1 MDTSTSQK
9 QNTATAQ
16 LSDGPRLDSR
26 HRFKLL
32 EDCRELVLDKL
43 SAVITKALEKMAE
56 ELTIEALKATRSDRQ
71 RALLD
76 AVMLVREQRKSLE
89 QNFRRYF
96 SDIFERRLFA
106 TPENEAKPKE
116 KEVSVDELSL
126 VSDQVISD
134 KIDVDRLIQR
144 ARSRLD
150 PNEVLGIRARLGA
163 LLERDWF
170 EEANHPASPEAVYE
184 ALRIAVNELAPS
196 AEVRNA
202 LLAAFEPHVTSN
214 LNSVYSSV
222 NVRLKANQIL
232 PKIRPRVGRPG
243 VDARGAPPHAGQFGG
258 PAPASG
264 FNAGQGMAGGGH
276 AAGQAAAYGGAYG
289 AQGGAPGGPVAS
301 SSALMELGQPGSITM
316 SSTGMAALQQALM
329 RAALG
334 TPEGRGDAARMLSDP
349 GMFGMA
355 DLPVDPVKPPLVES
369 LTQVQRQVG
378 ADNRYRSYNGDA
390 HAGDGA
396 GIAGEEGETD
406 AVGALMVME
415 LLPLLLQ
422 KVKENGTPLDQ
433 MTVELVSVVFD
444 YIYADK
450 SLADPVKHQLLRLQV
465 VAVKAAL
472 LDRSFFARRQ
482 HPMRQ
487 LIDRITQLAADPD
500 ADLAADAPLVK
511 GLSKVVDQLI
521 AEFASDLSSFLE
533 AIDRIDE
540 LHQQESARR
549 SSEIAAQLKAAERE
563 EVYSIA
569 LEDARGEI
577 AVRLDHE
584 TPTFIREFLLRW
596 WTPVI
601 ARSRVEVMLA
611 HPEDVRSGT
620 PLDTAGMEAVVNDA
634 NDVRR
639 PQEPKADR
647 SGNDSDAPDHKAM
660 QVAEFLIWS
669 VAPKHPEEISRLAA
683 LLPKLIRALAEG
695 ARAVDVPQEDR
706 SNFMQEL
713 LEAHAKVIE
722 QAKQW
727 QSGQPDPRPMT
738 VRLRSDG
745 SVRFAR
751 SRRERREDAET
762 ISVGETALSSFERGD
777 RIEVTRDTGVS
788 SIYKLAWISPARK
801 LFILS
806 RYPKETLT
814 FNSADLA
821 ALVSCAK
828 ARLVEGTGTVDQAI
842 GELTRE
848 GSFAGK
854 TH

>member
-9 QNTATAQ
+9 QSNPAGSSGP
-16 LSDGPRLDSR
+16 SDAPQLDSR

-56 ELTIEALKATRSDRQ
+56 ELTVEALKATRSDRQ

-96 SDIFERRLFA
+96 GDIFERRLFA
-106 TPENEAKPKE
+106 TPESEARAKAP
-116 KEVSVDELSL
+116 EVSMDELSL

-150 PNEVLGIRARLGA
+150 PDEVLGIRARLGA

-196 AEVRNA
+196 PDVRNA

-222 NVRLKANQIL
+222 NVRLLANQVL
-232 PKIRPRVGRPG
+232 PKIRPRVGRPSG
-243 VDARGAPPHAGQFGG
+243 EARTRGAGSQPGQ
-258 PAPASG
+258 S
-264 FNAGQGMAGGGH
+264 GGH
-276 AAGQAAAYGGAYG
+276 AAQAGFDEARAGG
-289 AQGGAPGGPVAS
+289 GGRAS

-369 LTQVQRQVG
+369 LTQVQKQIG
-378 ADNRYRSYNGDA
+378 TDNRYRSYPAEAPDA
-390 HAGDGA
+390 ARSADAQHGHAGDS
-396 GIAGEEGETD
+396 D

-450 SLADPVKHQLLRLQV
+450 TLAEPVKHQLLRLQV

-500 ADLAADAPLVK
+500 VDLAVDAPLVK
-511 GLSKVVDQLI
+511 GLSKVIDQLI
-521 AEFASDLSSFLE
+521 AEFATDLSSFLS

-540 LHQQESARR
+540 LHQQETARR
-549 SSEIAAQLKAAERE
+549 SSAIAAQLKAAERE
-563 EVYSIA
+563 EAYSIA
-569 LEDARGEI
+569 LEDARNEI

-601 ARSRVEVMLA
+601 ARSRLEAALA
-611 HPEDVRSGT
+611 RAPEPQAGPT
-620 PLDTAGMEAVVNDA
+620 PDTAGAESAAEATKT
-634 NDVRR
+634 
-639 PQEPKADR
+639 PQAIDEKALR
-647 SGNDSDAPDHKAM
+647 
-660 QVAEFLIWS
+660 VAEFLIWS

-683 LLPKLIRALAEG
+683 LLPKLIRALSEG
-695 ARAVDVPQEDR
+695 ARAVEVPQDER
-706 SNFMQEL
+706 SGFMQEL

-722 QAKQW
+722 AAKQW

-751 SRRERREDAET
+751 NRRERRREAET
-762 ISVGETALSSFERGD
+762 ISVGETTLSAFERGD
-777 RIEVTRDTGVS
+777 RVEVTDDTGVS

-814 FNSADLA
+814 FSATDLA

-828 ARLVEGTGTVDQAI
+828 ARVVEGTATVDQAI

-848 GSFAGK
+848 GAAVMH

>member
-1 MDTSTSQK
+1 MDSSTSQK
-9 QNTATAQ
+9 QMN
-16 LSDGPRLDSR
+16 SSGSPGPADAPKLDSR

-32 EDCRELVLDKL
+32 EDCRELVLEKL
-43 SAVITKALEKMAE
+43 SAVITKALEKMAD
-56 ELTIEALKATRSDRQ
+56 ELTVEALKATRSDRQ

-96 SDIFERRLFA
+96 GDIFERRLFA
-106 TPENEAKPKE
+106 NPDTDAPKAAD
-116 KEVSVDELSL
+116 VPLDELSL

-170 EEANHPASPEAVYE
+170 EEANHPASPEAIYE

-196 AEVRNA
+196 ADVRNA
-202 LLAAFEPHVTSN
+202 LLAAFEPHVSSN
-214 LNSVYSSV
+214 LNSVYSSL
-222 NVRLKANQIL
+222 NVRLVANQVL
-232 PKIRPRVGRPG
+232 PKIRPRVGRPSSEN
-243 VDARGAPPHAGQFGG
+243 R
-258 PAPASG
+258 
-264 FNAGQGMAGGGH
+264 GH
-276 AAGQAAAYGGAYG
+276 AAAPGAAWGAQAGGSDDSRGSAGNGYGP
-289 AQGGAPGGPVAS
+289 AQGGQGGATTAS

-316 SSTGMAALQQALM
+316 SSSGMAALQQALM
-329 RAALG
+329 RASLG

-369 LTQVQRQVG
+369 LTQVQREVG
-378 ADNRYRSYNGDA
+378 SDERYRSMPSAGAPGEGSDA
-390 HAGDGA
+390 
-396 GIAGEEGETD
+396 I
-406 AVGALMVME
+406 GALMVME

-422 KVKENGTPLDQ
+422 KVKEEGTPLDQ

-450 SLADPVKHQLLRLQV
+450 ALAETVKHQLLRLQV

-500 ADLAADAPLVK
+500 ADLGVEAPLVK
-511 GLSKVVDQLI
+511 GLAKVIDQVI
-521 AEFASDLSSFLE
+521 AEFSTDLSSFLA

-540 LHQQESARR
+540 LHQHEIGRR
-549 SSEIAAQLKAAERE
+549 SAEIATQLKAAERE
-563 EVYSIA
+563 EAYSIA
-569 LEDARGEI
+569 LEEARGEV

-601 ARSRVEVMLA
+601 ARSLVESKLA
-611 HPEDVRSGT
+611 AASASTGSGASAAS
-620 PLDTAGMEAVVNDA
+620 AGSEATGSA
-634 NDVRR
+634 GASAS
-639 PQEPKADR
+639 PAASAAADQA
-647 SGNDSDAPDHKAM
+647 DDAPAAGARKDPEAGDQKALR
-660 QVAEFLIWS
+660 VAEFLIWS

-683 LLPKLIRALAEG
+683 LLPKLIRALSEG
-695 ARAVDVPQEDR
+695 ARAVEVPAEER
-706 SNFMQEL
+706 TNFMQEL
-713 LEAHAKVIE
+713 LEAHARVIE
-722 QAKQW
+722 SAKQW

-751 SRRERREDAET
+751 NRRERRAEAET
-762 ISVGETALSSFERGD
+762 ISVGDTALSAFERGD
-777 RIEVTRDTGVS
+777 RIELIGDSGAS

-814 FNSADLA
+814 FNATDFA

-828 ARLVEGTGTVDQAI
+828 ARIVEGTATVDQAI

-848 GSFAGK
+848 GGVTSRV
-854 TH
+854 H

>member
-1 MDTSTSQK
+1 MDSSTSQK
-9 QNTATAQ
+9 QMNTSGSPGPADA
-16 LSDGPRLDSR
+16 PRLDSR

-32 EDCRELVLDKL
+32 EDCRELVLEKL
-43 SAVITKALEKMAE
+43 SAVITKALEKMAD
-56 ELTIEALKATRSDRQ
+56 ELTVEALKATRSDRQ

-96 SDIFERRLFA
+96 GDIFERRLFA
-106 TPENEAKPKE
+106 SPDSEAAPKPS
-116 KEVSVDELSL
+116 VSLDDLAL
-126 VSDQVISD
+126 VSDEVISD

-170 EEANHPASPEAVYE
+170 EEANHPASPEAIYE

-196 AEVRNA
+196 PDVRNA
-202 LLAAFEPHVTSN
+202 LLAAFEPHVSSS
-214 LNSVYSSV
+214 LNSVYSSL
-222 NVRLKANQIL
+222 NVALVANHVL
-232 PKIRPRVGRPG
+232 PKIRPRVGRPSSESRG
-243 VDARGAPPHAGQFGG
+243 HGAPHAPGWGQQAGGPDQARGGAAGVAGSFGG
-258 PAPASG
+258 S
-264 FNAGQGMAGGGH
+264 AGAT
-276 AAGQAAAYGGAYG
+276 
-289 AQGGAPGGPVAS
+289 AS

-316 SSTGMAALQQALM
+316 SASGMAALQQALM
-329 RAALG
+329 RASLG
-334 TPEGRGDAARMLSDP
+334 TAEGRGDAARMLSDP

-369 LTQVQRQVG
+369 LTQFQREVG
-378 ADNRYRSYNGDA
+378 SDERYRTMA
-390 HAGDGA
+390 AAGDEQGD
-396 GIAGEEGETD
+396 GGD
-406 AVGALMVME
+406 SVGALMVME

-450 SLADPVKHQLLRLQV
+450 TLSEPVKHQLLRLQV

-500 ADLAADAPLVK
+500 ADLGVEAPLVK
-511 GLSKVVDQLI
+511 GLAKVIDQVI
-521 AEFASDLSSFLE
+521 AEFSTDLSSFLT

-540 LHQQESARR
+540 LHQHEIGRR
-549 SSEIAAQLKAAERE
+549 SAEIATQLKAAERE
-563 EVYSIA
+563 EAYSIA
-569 LEDARGEI
+569 LEEARGEV

-601 ARSRVEVMLA
+601 ARSRVESAAAASAASASDPAAAAPGAAGAVTGGA
-611 HPEDVRSGT
+611 AKGEAESKRDATKGPAEAKKNPEAAD
-620 PLDTAGMEAVVNDA
+620 
-634 NDVRR
+634 
-639 PQEPKADR
+639 QKALR
-647 SGNDSDAPDHKAM
+647 
-660 QVAEFLIWS
+660 VAEFLIWS

-683 LLPKLIRALAEG
+683 LLPKLIRALSEG
-695 ARAVDVPQEDR
+695 ARAVEVPPEER
-706 SNFMQEL
+706 TGFMQEL

-722 QAKQW
+722 AAKQW

-751 SRRERREDAET
+751 NRRERRGEAQT
-762 ISVGETALSSFERGD
+762 ISVGDTALSAFERGD
-777 RIEVTRDTGVS
+777 RIELIGDNGVA

-814 FNSADLA
+814 FSATDFA

-828 ARLVEGTGTVDQAI
+828 ARIVESTATVDNAI

-848 GSFAGK
+848 GGLTSR

>member
-1 MDTSTSQK
+1 MDSSTSQK
-9 QNTATAQ
+9 QMNTSGSPVPADA
-16 LSDGPRLDSR
+16 PRLDSR

-32 EDCRELVLDKL
+32 EDCRELVLEKL

-56 ELTIEALKATRSDRQ
+56 ELTVEALKATRSDRQ

-76 AVMLVREQRKSLE
+76 AVMLVREQRKPLE

-96 SDIFERRLFA
+96 GDIFERRLFA
-106 TPENEAKPKE
+106 GPDSEAAPKA
-116 KEVSVDELSL
+116 SLSL
-126 VSDQVISD
+126 DDLALVADEVISD

-170 EEANHPASPEAVYE
+170 EEANHPASPEAIYE

-196 AEVRNA
+196 PDVRNA
-202 LLAAFEPHVTSN
+202 LLAAFEPHVSSN
-214 LNSVYSSV
+214 LNSVYSSL
-222 NVRLKANQIL
+222 NVALVANHVL
-232 PKIRPRVGRPG
+232 PKIRPRVGRPNSDNRG
-243 VDARGAPPHAGQFGG
+243 PGAPS
-258 PAPASG
+258 ASG
-264 FNAGQGMAGGGH
+264 WGP
-276 AAGQAAAYGGAYG
+276 
-289 AQGGAPGGPVAS
+289 QGGADESRGAAPGVPASFGSHPGGTAS

-316 SSTGMAALQQALM
+316 SASGMAALQQALM
-329 RAALG
+329 RASLG

-369 LTQVQRQVG
+369 LTQVQREVG
-378 ADNRYRSYNGDA
+378 SDDRYRTMA
-390 HAGDGA
+390 P
-396 GIAGEEGETD
+396 AGEGQGEGGD
-406 AVGALMVME
+406 PVGALMVME

-422 KVKENGTPLDQ
+422 KVKEDGTPLDQ

-450 SLADPVKHQLLRLQV
+450 TLSEPVKHQLLRLQV

-500 ADLAADAPLVK
+500 ADLGVEAPLVK
-511 GLSKVVDQLI
+511 GLAKVIDQLI
-521 AEFASDLSSFLE
+521 AEFSTDLSSFLT

-540 LHQQESARR
+540 LHQHEIARR
-549 SSEIAAQLKAAERE
+549 SAEIATQLKAAERE
-563 EVYSIA
+563 EAYSIA
-569 LEDARGEI
+569 LEEARGEV
-577 AVRLDHE
+577 AVRLDQE

-601 ARSRVEVMLA
+601 ARSRVESA
-611 HPEDVRSGT
+611 AKDAAKDAAEAKKDPEAAD
-620 PLDTAGMEAVVNDA
+620 
-634 NDVRR
+634 
-639 PQEPKADR
+639 QKALR
-647 SGNDSDAPDHKAM
+647 
-660 QVAEFLIWS
+660 VAEFLIWS

-683 LLPKLIRALAEG
+683 LLPKLIRALSEG
-695 ARAVDVPQEDR
+695 ARAVEVPEQER
-706 SNFMQEL
+706 TAFMQEL
-713 LEAHAKVIE
+713 LEAHARVIE
-722 QAKQW
+722 AAKQW

-751 SRRERREDAET
+751 NRRERRVEAQT
-762 ISVGETALSSFERGD
+762 ISVGDTALSAFERGD
-777 RIEVTRDTGVS
+777 RIELIGDNGVS

-814 FNSADLA
+814 FSATDFA

-828 ARLVEGTGTVDQAI
+828 ARIVESTATVDNAI

-848 GSFAGK
+848 GGIASQ

>member
-1 MDTSTSQK
+1 MDSSTSQK
-9 QNTATAQ
+9 QMNTSGSPGLADA
-16 LSDGPRLDSR
+16 PRLDSR

-43 SAVITKALEKMAE
+43 SAVVTKALEKMAE
-56 ELTIEALKATRSDRQ
+56 ELTVEALKATRSDRQ

-76 AVMLVREQRKSLE
+76 AVMLVREQRKPLE

-96 SDIFERRLFA
+96 GDIFERRLFA
-106 TPENEAKPKE
+106 SPESEAAPKAE
-116 KEVSVDELSL
+116 MSLDELAL
-126 VSDQVISD
+126 VSDEVISD
-134 KIDVDRLIQR
+134 RIDVDRLIQR

-170 EEANHPASPEAVYE
+170 DEAKHPASPEAIYE

-196 AEVRNA
+196 PDVRNA

-214 LNSVYSSV
+214 LNSVYSSL
-222 NVRLKANQIL
+222 NVQLVANQVL
-232 PKIRPRVGRPG
+232 PKIRPRVGRPSSEN
-243 VDARGAPPHAGQFGG
+243 RGPGQA
-258 PAPASG
+258 PAPG
-264 FNAGQGMAGGGH
+264 WG
-276 AAGQAAAYGGAYG
+276 GQAGSFD
-289 AQGGAPGGPVAS
+289 AQGGGSGSYGPAAGATAS

-316 SSTGMAALQQALM
+316 SSSGMAALQQALM
-329 RAALG
+329 RASLG

-369 LTQVQRQVG
+369 LTQVQREVG
-378 ADNRYRSYNGDA
+378 SDDRYRTMPA
-390 HAGDGA
+390 P
-396 GIAGEEGETD
+396 AGEQGEGGD
-406 AVGALMVME
+406 PMGALMVME

-422 KVKENGTPLDQ
+422 KVKEDGTPLDQ

-450 SLADPVKHQLLRLQV
+450 TLAEPVKHQLLRLQV

-500 ADLAADAPLVK
+500 ADLGVEAPLVK
-511 GLSKVVDQLI
+511 GLAKVIDQVI
-521 AEFASDLSSFLE
+521 AEFATDLSSFLS

-540 LHQQESARR
+540 LHQHEIARR
-549 SSEIAAQLKAAERE
+549 SAEIATQLKAAERE
-563 EVYSIA
+563 EAYSIA
-569 LEDARGEI
+569 LEEARSEV

-601 ARSRVEVMLA
+601 ARSRVESSAAAVA
-611 HPEDVRSGT
+611 EGPNGSA
-620 PLDTAGMEAVVNDA
+620 AGKTGGAAGGAAGGADK
-634 NDVRR
+634 
-639 PQEPKADR
+639 KALR
-647 SGNDSDAPDHKAM
+647 
-660 QVAEFLIWS
+660 VAEFLIWS

-683 LLPKLIRALAEG
+683 LLPKLIRALSEG
-695 ARAVDVPQEDR
+695 ARAVDVPPEER
-706 SNFMQEL
+706 VTFMQEL

-722 QAKQW
+722 AAKQW

-751 SRRERREDAET
+751 NRRERSGEAET
-762 ISVGETALSSFERGD
+762 ISVGETALSAFERGD
-777 RIEVTRDTGVS
+777 RIELIGDTGVS

-814 FNSADLA
+814 FSATDFA

-828 ARLVEGTGTVDQAI
+828 ARIVEGTATVDQAI
-842 GELTRE
+842 GEITRE
-848 GSFAGK
+848 GGITSR

>member
-9 QNTATAQ
+9 QNAQ
-16 LSDGPRLDSR
+16 TSGLNAADAPRLDSR

-96 SDIFERRLFA
+96 GDIFERRLFA
-106 TPENEAKPKE
+106 APDSDAKPKAAE
-116 KEVSVDELSL
+116 MSVDELSL

-196 AEVRNA
+196 ADVRNA

-214 LNSVYSSV
+214 LNAVYSSV
-222 NVRLKANQIL
+222 NVRLKANQVL
-232 PKIRPRVGRPG
+232 PKIRPRIGRAAGDPRRTESSG
-243 VDARGAPPHAGQFGG
+243 QPGQFAG
-258 PAPASG
+258 AASASG
-264 FNAGQGMAGGGH
+264 FDEGR
-276 AAGQAAAYGGAYG
+276 
-289 AQGGAPGGPVAS
+289 GAPGGAHAGGHGGVHGGMTAS

-316 SSTGMAALQQALM
+316 STTGMAALQQALM

-378 ADNRYRSYNGDA
+378 EDNQYRSHYGSTSA
-390 HAGDGA
+390 AGEKAGA
-396 GIAGEEGETD
+396 GHDGD
-406 AVGALMVME
+406 SDSVGALMVME

-450 SLADPVKHQLLRLQV
+450 SLAEPVKHQLLRLQV

-500 ADLAADAPLVK
+500 ADLAVEAPLVK
-511 GLSKVVDQLI
+511 GLSKVIDQLI
-521 AEFASDLSSFLE
+521 AEFATDLSSFLS

-540 LHQQESARR
+540 LHQQETARR

-563 EVYSIA
+563 EAYSIA
-569 LEDARGEI
+569 LEDARNEI
-577 AVRLDHE
+577 AVRVDHE

-601 ARSRVEVMLA
+601 ARSRVESALA
-611 HPEDVRSGT
+611 EAESGE
-620 PLDTAGMEAVVNDA
+620 PGGVLDTAGMEAVVNDA
-634 NDVRR
+634 RDAKDIKDIKDAKGAKDS
-639 PQEPKADR
+639 QDADQKALR
-647 SGNDSDAPDHKAM
+647 
-660 QVAEFLIWS
+660 VAEFLIWS

-695 ARAVDVPQEDR
+695 SRAVEVPPEER
-706 SNFMQEL
+706 SGFLQEL
-713 LEAHAKVIE
+713 LDAHAKVIE
-722 QAKQW
+722 AAKQW

-751 SRRERREDAET
+751 SRRERRAEAQT
-762 ISVGETALSSFERGD
+762 ISVGDTALSSFERGD
-777 RIEVTRDTGVS
+777 RIEVTDDAGAS

-814 FNSADLA
+814 FSATDLA
-821 ALVSCAK
+821 ALVACAR
-828 ARLVEGTGTVDQAI
+828 ARVVEGTGTVDQAI

-848 GSFAGK
+848 GGLAAQ

>member
-1 MDTSTSQK
+1 MDSSTSQK
-9 QNTATAQ
+9 QMYT
-16 LSDGPRLDSR
+16 SGSPGPADVPKLDSR

-32 EDCRELVLDKL
+32 EDCRELVLEKL
-43 SAVITKALEKMAE
+43 SGVITKALEKMAE
-56 ELTIEALKATRSDRQ
+56 ELTVEALKATRSDRQ

-96 SDIFERRLFA
+96 GDIFERRLFA
-106 TPENEAKPKE
+106 SPDAEAAPQAS
-116 KEVSVDELSL
+116 VSLDDLAL
-126 VSDQVISD
+126 VSDEVISD

-170 EEANHPASPEAVYE
+170 EEVNHPASPEAIYE

-196 AEVRNA
+196 PDVRNA

-214 LNSVYSSV
+214 LNSVYSSL
-222 NVRLKANQIL
+222 NVALVANHVL
-232 PKIRPRVGRPG
+232 PKIRPRVGRVGSENRSHGPRQAPG
-243 VDARGAPPHAGQFGG
+243 AQAGGLE
-258 PAPASG
+258 
-264 FNAGQGMAGGGH
+264 GQGGAAPGSHGSFGGH
-276 AAGQAAAYGGAYG
+276 AGGHAGGA
-289 AQGGAPGGPVAS
+289 AS

-316 SSTGMAALQQALM
+316 SASGMAALQQALM
-329 RAALG
+329 RASLG

-369 LTQVQRQVG
+369 LTEFQREVG
-378 ADNRYRSYNGDA
+378 SDERYRTMA
-390 HAGDGA
+390 AAGDEQ
-396 GIAGEEGETD
+396 GEGGD

-422 KVKENGTPLDQ
+422 KVKEDGTPLDQ

-450 SLADPVKHQLLRLQV
+450 TLAEPVKHQLLRLQV

-500 ADLAADAPLVK
+500 ADLGVEGTLVK
-511 GLSKVVDQLI
+511 GLSKVIDQVI
-521 AEFASDLSSFLE
+521 AEFSTDLSSFLV
-533 AIDRIDE
+533 AIDQIDE
-540 LHQQESARR
+540 LHQHEIARR
-549 SSEIAAQLKAAERE
+549 SEEIASQLKAAERE
-563 EVYSIA
+563 EAYSIA
-569 LEDARGEI
+569 LEEARGEV

-601 ARSRVEVMLA
+601 ARSRVEAATAAAAAESAGTSVA
-611 HPEDVRSGT
+611 DQPGASASPAAPAAAEGSEPE
-620 PLDTAGMEAVVNDA
+620 A
-634 NDVRR
+634 
-639 PQEPKADR
+639 ADR
-647 SGNDSDAPDHKAM
+647 KALR
-660 QVAEFLIWS
+660 VAEFLIWS

-683 LLPKLIRALAEG
+683 LLPKLIRALSEG
-695 ARAVDVPQEDR
+695 SRAVEVPEAER
-706 SNFMQEL
+706 TGFMQEL

-722 QAKQW
+722 AAKQW

-751 SRRERREDAET
+751 NRRERRVEAQT
-762 ISVGETALSSFERGD
+762 ISVGETALSGFERGD
-777 RIEVTRDTGVS
+777 RIELIGDNGLA

-814 FNSADLA
+814 FSATDFA

-828 ARLVEGTGTVDQAI
+828 ARVVEGTATVDQAI

-848 GSFAGK
+848 GGITSR

>member
-1 MDTSTSQK
+1 MDSSTSQ
-9 QNTATAQ
+9 QQINPSAATGAA
-16 LSDGPRLDSR
+16 DAPKLDSR

-32 EDCRELVLDKL
+32 EDCRELVLEKL
-43 SAVITKALEKMAE
+43 SAVITKALERMAD
-56 ELTIEALKATRSDRQ
+56 ELTVEALKATRSDRQ

-96 SDIFERRLFA
+96 GDIFERRLFA
-106 TPENEAKPKE
+106 SPESAAGAKAAD
-116 KEVSVDELSL
+116 VSLDDLAL
-126 VSDQVISD
+126 VSDEVISD

-170 EEANHPASPEAVYE
+170 EEANHPASPEAIYE

-196 AEVRNA
+196 PDVRNA

-214 LNSVYSSV
+214 LNSVYSSL
-222 NVRLKANQIL
+222 NVRLVANHVL
-232 PKIRPRVGRPG
+232 PKIRPRVGRPSSEN
-243 VDARGAPPHAGQFGG
+243 RGPGA
-258 PAPASG
+258 
-264 FNAGQGMAGGGH
+264 
-276 AAGQAAAYGGAYG
+276 AAGAGWG
-289 AQGGAPGGPVAS
+289 AQGGLDEARRGTGSGTYGSMQGGQGGAAS
-301 SSALMELGQPGSITM
+301 SSALMELGPPGSITM
-316 SSTGMAALQQALM
+316 SSSGMAALQQALM
-329 RAALG
+329 RASLG

-369 LTQVQRQVG
+369 LTEVQREIGSDDRYRFMPAGAGQGEGGEGSVG
-378 ADNRYRSYNGDA
+378 AEGD
-390 HAGDGA
+390 
-396 GIAGEEGETD
+396 D

-422 KVKENGTPLDQ
+422 KVKEKGTPLDQ

-450 SLADPVKHQLLRLQV
+450 TLAEPVKHQLLRLQV

-500 ADLAADAPLVK
+500 ADLGAQSPLVK
-511 GLSKVVDQLI
+511 GLANVIDQLI
-521 AEFASDLSSFLE
+521 AEFSTDLSSFLA
-533 AIDRIDE
+533 AIDQIDE
-540 LHQQESARR
+540 LHQHEIARR
-549 SSEIAAQLKAAERE
+549 SAEIETQLKAAERE
-563 EVYSIA
+563 EAYSIA
-569 LEDARGEI
+569 LEEARGEV
-577 AVRLDHE
+577 AVRLDQE

-601 ARSRVEVMLA
+601 ARSRVESA
-611 HPEDVRSGT
+611 PAAQAASSAAQPDQSEAAEQAAAA
-620 PLDTAGMEAVVNDA
+620 PTADQKALRVAV
-634 NDVRR
+634 
-639 PQEPKADR
+639 
-647 SGNDSDAPDHKAM
+647 
-660 QVAEFLIWS
+660 FLIWS
-669 VAPKHPEEISRLAA
+669 VAPKQPEEISRLAA

-695 ARAVDVPQEDR
+695 ARAVDVPPEER
-706 SNFMQEL
+706 STFMQEL

-722 QAKQW
+722 AAKQW

-751 SRRERREDAET
+751 NRRERKREAET
-762 ISVGETALSSFERGD
+762 ISVGDTALSAFERGD
-777 RIEVTRDTGVS
+777 RIELIGENGVS

-814 FNSADLA
+814 FNAADFA

-828 ARLVEGTGTVDQAI
+828 ARIVEGTATVDQAI
-842 GELTRE
+842 GEITRE
-848 GSFAGK
+848 GSV
-854 TH
+854 TSQLH